1 MLSCFGLRPTTTGW
15 ARAGE
20 RGAQPGSQ
28 TGGGGVGSRYLL
40 VTVGFE
46 VGLFKVDFWDQIKGQ
61 LNYLDMNLNQIKGQI
76 KYLGLS
82 LNFYHIKGFIKYLGS
97 T

>member
-1 MLSCFGLRPTTTGW
+1 MTIKSISLNIWIAL
-15 ARAGE
+15 E
-20 RGAQPGSQ
+20 N
-28 TGGGGVGSRYLL
+28 L
-40 VTVGFE
+40 
-46 VGLFKVDFWDQIKGQ
+46 GLFKVDFWDQIKGQ

-97 T
+97 TWNQIKGQVKYRGLHLFQIKV

>member
-1 MLSCFGLRPTTTGW
+1 MTLREQCIRVWLHLLP
-15 ARAGE
+15 
-20 RGAQPGSQ
+20 QPVPLTACPVVATVIGS
-28 TGGGGVGSRYLL
+28 L
-40 VTVGFE
+40 

>member
-1 MLSCFGLRPTTTGW
+1 MQSEDIGPLSQSF
-15 ARAGE
+15 
-20 RGAQPGSQ
+20 
-28 TGGGGVGSRYLL
+28 LL
-40 VTVGFE
+40 HRSAL
-46 VGLFKVDFWDQIKGQ
+46 GLFKVDFWDQIKGQ